1 MQPKRPTA
9 RYASM
14 RQGAV
19 ARGNHGRSRARKK
32 CQDRLKLETRC
43 VKPAY
48 RTCCRLPRRE
58 PSQKSRRRQGRH
70 ACARNSIR
78 RRHRGFSST
87 RKLPLWSNPSFF
99 LKKKKKKNQSFQLII
114 SIYLHSLSILFN
126 RKGRNRLT
134 SALRKKIINS
144 GMIQLTRPSFL
155 NCFTHR
161 CICDI
166 PNYHETIKP
175 PEHTFSLIR

>member
-1 MQPKRPTA
+1 MNHDFLII
-9 RYASM
+9 ASF
-14 RQGAV
+14 
-19 ARGNHGRSRARKK
+19 S
-32 CQDRLKLETRC
+32 
-43 VKPAY
+43 
-48 RTCCRLPRRE
+48 RRE
-58 PSQKSRRRQGRH
+58 FQIQSTGGEFTKFSKKKKLSLLPS
-70 ACARNSIR
+70 SI
-78 RRHRGFSST
+78 HPKLNFE
-87 RKLPLWSNPSFF
+87 KLPLGNRD
-99 LKKKKKKNQSFQLII
+99 LKFVLNKKKKKNQSFQLII
-114 SIYLHSLSILFN
+114 SIYPHSLSILFN

-161 CICDI
+161 CIRDI

>member
-87 RKLPLWSNPSFF
+87 RKLPRVHFDRTLP
-99 LKKKKKKNQSFQLII
+99 
-114 SIYLHSLSILFN
+114 
-126 RKGRNRLT
+126 
-134 SALRKKIINS
+134 
-144 GMIQLTRPSFL
+144 
-155 NCFTHR
+155 
-161 CICDI
+161 
-166 PNYHETIKP
+166 
-175 PEHTFSLIR
+175 FS

>member
-99 LKKKKKKNQSFQLII
+99 LKKKKKKNICCRASILVSFFFL
-114 SIYLHSLSILFN
+114 SNRNVLSILIIGKAPIYN
-126 RKGRNRLT
+126 YKTRKFRSN
-134 SALRKKIINS
+134 
-144 GMIQLTRPSFL
+144 
-155 NCFTHR
+155 
-161 CICDI
+161 
-166 PNYHETIKP
+166 IK
-175 PEHTFSLIR
+175 